1 MQRTPERQADISQIT
16 PNSGKSYS
24 DFTVRRTALIPQRLD
39 GLMFPLGH
47 RHPEWTQL
55 RDVRN
60 SDTGWLVASVLAVV
74 EREAECP
81 KLGDK
86 QTWRGGG
93 WGVRV

>member
-1 MQRTPERQADISQIT
+1 
-16 PNSGKSYS
+16 
-24 DFTVRRTALIPQRLD
+24 
-39 GLMFPLGH
+39 MFPLGH

-86 QTWRGGG
+86 QTWRGVVGESESSQKTTF
-93 WGVRV
+93 VQVHLDAS